1 MSEEKQKRRKPS
13 GWPSIMSL
21 ALVMFIL
28 SLWGLSILAFDS
40 VVKNIVE
47 EANLDVYFN
56 EGTSDEKVNEFIAS
70 QESLPEIKRVKYV
83 SQQDGYKELMQDKS
97 NEDMAEFVS
106 PETLPKSVEIFFNVS
121 EDLSKTMAQKAKD
134 LQANPIIEDVVY
146 KPNLVAQVTHNVRI
160 AQYILLVAC
169 FIFVVIAIGLI
180 QSSTRLSIF
189 AKRFIIKSMQLLG
202 ATNNFIIKPFI
213 TKYIGYAAMAFL
225 LAISL
230 IAGLL
235 ILINQ
240 TWPSVIDWN
249 LHISSIDPMK
259 AVIIFGSIA
268 LFGILLAIICVWL
281 STRKYLR
288 TKIENLY

>member
-1 MSEEKQKRRKPS
+1 VSEEKQKRRKPS

-56 EGTSDEKVNEFIAS
+56 EGTSDEKVIEFIAS

-180 QSSTRLSIF
+180 QSSTRLSIL
-189 AKRFIIKSMQLLG
+189 RS
-202 ATNNFIIKPFI
+202 
-213 TKYIGYAAMAFL
+213 
-225 LAISL
+225 
-230 IAGLL
+230 
-235 ILINQ
+235 
-240 TWPSVIDWN
+240 D
-249 LHISSIDPMK
+249 
-259 AVIIFGSIA
+259 
-268 LFGILLAIICVWL
+268 L
-281 STRKYLR
+281 S
-288 TKIENLY
+288 